1 MEKTEKIVVF
11 DYRLKD
17 AWCAPLARVTVSW
30 NGTEARVCYKNGNE
44 KEKTRKL
51 SEQAIR
57 EINEILEA
65 HAVIFTYEENRLEV
79 VCGVGDCI
87 ILDGLTNSFE
97 FATLDGKSIH
107 LYTDNIEMVRDP
119 NAHFRKSWLSLITPE
134 EKNQDVE
141 PVRAREVLQT
151 FDAIA
156 AILEKN
162 GVPPECLRV

>member
-65 HAVIFTYEENRLEV
+65 HAVIFTYEENRLEMDY
-79 VCGVGDCI
+79 GV
-87 ILDGLTNSFE
+87 LDGVINSFG
-97 FATLDGKSIH
+97 FATLDGKSVR
-107 LYTDNIEMVRDP
+107 LYTNNIKTVRDP
-119 NAHFRKSWLSLITPE
+119 NAHFRKSWLFTTPE
-134 EKNQDVE
+134 EMDQDVE